1 MNVVNYDLL
10 NAQLSGLLHEE
21 HDTIANLANA
31 SALLYQILPDVN
43 WVGFYLM
50 KSGELILGPFQGKV
64 ACMHIAMG
72 TGVCGTAATS
82 DQIQCVDDV
91 HAYPG
96 HIACDGKTNSELVI
110 PIHAN
115 GAVVAVLDLDS
126 MRPARFTEADIQ
138 GLSTFAKILEDNC
151 VWK

>member
-96 HIACDGKTNSELVI
+96 HIA
-110 PIHAN
+110 
-115 GAVVAVLDLDS
+115 
-126 MRPARFTEADIQ
+126 
-138 GLSTFAKILEDNC
+138 
-151 VWK
+151 